1 MYKLARYDFNAHLY
15 CLDLLFEI
23 SVGRY
28 GKAVVA
34 ASRKAVQD
42 NNIEALIKI
51 IQVGDS

>member
-1 MYKLARYDFNAHLY
+1 MRSYFQNTFCDYTMYL
-15 CLDLLFEI
+15 I
-23 SVGRY
+23 SVPVGKY

-51 IQVGDS
+51 IQVGDSTMK